1 MHYIMAD
8 LVYKARIADRLLA
21 EILPSAGAV
30 LIQGP
35 KWCGKSTTALQI
47 AKSSVMLGNPQVLRS
62 TQELVLS
69 NPSYLLSGE
78 TPRLFDE
85 WQTVPEL
92 WDSIRY
98 EVDMR
103 RSKAQFIL
111 TGSATPIDTDK
122 IMHTGTGRYAWVRM
136 RPMSLWESGESTGE
150 VSLQALF
157 AGQNKIA
164 GQCKWGLQDIAFML
178 CRGGWPAALD
188 EPSKVALQTSYN
200 YVDALAE
207 SDLSRADNT
216 LRNPRRIRLLLRSLG
231 RLQASQAPLSTIR
244 ADMLANDEASLSEHT
259 IASYL
264 TALENV
270 FVVEDM
276 PAWSTNLR
284 SKTAIR
290 TSNNRYFVD
299 PSIAVAA
306 MGITPE
312 KLMEDI
318 ETFGLLFETMA
329 VRDLRVYADAL
340 DAKVYHYRDK
350 DGLECDAVIELRN
363 GRYGLVEIKLGGN
376 YGIEEA
382 QRSLNKLHKKI
393 DTEKA
398 GEPAFRMV
406 LTATG
411 MYAYALKDGTLVVP
425 IGCLRP

>member
-1 MHYIMAD
+1 MAD
-8 LVYKARIADRLLA
+8 LVYKPRIADVMLARL
-21 EILPSAGAV
+21 LPSAGAV

-47 AKSSVMLGNPQVLRS
+47 AGSSVMLGNPQAFRNA
-62 TQELVLS
+62 QELVLS
-69 NPSYLLSGE
+69 NPSYLLSGA

-85 WQTVPEL
+85 WQTIPEL

-103 RSKAQFIL
+103 RAKAQFLL
-111 TGSATPIDTDK
+111 TGSATPVNSEK
-122 IMHTGTGRYAWVRM
+122 VMHSGTGRYAWFRM
-136 RPMSLWESGESTGE
+136 RPMSLWESDESTGE

-157 AGQNKIA
+157 DGQTEIVGQN
-164 GQCKWGLQDIAFML
+164 KWGLQDIAFML
-178 CRGGWPAALD
+178 CRGGWPATIG
-188 EPSKVALQTSYN
+188 ESEKVALQTSYN

-207 SDLSRADNT
+207 SDLTRADNT
-216 LRNPRRIRLLLRSLG
+216 LRNPKRIRLLLRSLG

-244 ADMLANDEASLSEHT
+244 ADMVVNDEGSLSEHT

-299 PSIAVAA
+299 PSIAVAS
-306 MGITPE
+306 MGITPD

-363 GRYGLVEIKLGGN
+363 GRYGLVEIKLGGG
-376 YGIEEA
+376 YGVEEA
-382 QRSLNKLHKKI
+382 QRSLNKLYKKI
-393 DTEKA
+393 DTDKV

-425 IGCLRP
+425 IGCLKP

>member
-1 MHYIMAD
+1 
-8 LVYKARIADRLLA
+8 
-21 EILPSAGAV
+21 
-30 LIQGP
+30 
-35 KWCGKSTTALQI
+35 
-47 AKSSVMLGNPQVLRS
+47 
-62 TQELVLS
+62 
-69 NPSYLLSGE
+69 
-78 TPRLFDE
+78 
-85 WQTVPEL
+85 
-92 WDSIRY
+92 
-98 EVDMR
+98 
-103 RSKAQFIL
+103 
-111 TGSATPIDTDK
+111 
-122 IMHTGTGRYAWVRM
+122 
-136 RPMSLWESGESTGE
+136 
-150 VSLQALF
+150 
-157 AGQNKIA
+157 
-164 GQCKWGLQDIAFML
+164 
-178 CRGGWPAALD
+178 
-188 EPSKVALQTSYN
+188 
-200 YVDALAE
+200 
-207 SDLSRADNT
+207 
-216 LRNPRRIRLLLRSLG
+216 
-231 RLQASQAPLSTIR
+231 
-244 ADMLANDEASLSEHT
+244 MLANDEASLSEHT

-276 PAWSTNLR
+276 SAWSTNLR

-306 MGITPE
+306 MGITPD

-350 DGLECDAVIELRN
+350 DGLECDAVVERRD
-363 GRYGLVEIKLGGN
+363 GSYGLVEIKLGGN

>member
-1 MHYIMAD
+1 MAD
-8 LVYKARIADRLLA
+8 LVYKARIADRLLE

-276 PAWSTNLR
+276 SAWSTNLR

-306 MGITPE
+306 MGITPD

-350 DGLECDAVIELRN
+350 DGLECDAVVERRD
-363 GRYGLVEIKLGGN
+363 GSYGLVEIKLGGN

>member
-1 MHYIMAD
+1 MAN
-8 LVYKARIADRLLA
+8 LLYKPRIADGLLG

-30 LIQGP
+30 LVQGP

-150 VSLQALF
+150 VSLQSLF
-157 AGQNKIA
+157 VGQTNIV

-188 EPSKVALQTSYN
+188 EPGKVALQTSYN

-276 PAWSTNLR
+276 SAWSTNLR

-306 MGITPE
+306 MGITPD

-350 DGLECDAVIELRN
+350 DGLECDAVVERRD
-363 GRYGLVEIKLGGN
+363 GSYGLVEIKLGGN

>member
-276 PAWSTNLR
+276 SAWSTNLR

-306 MGITPE
+306 MGITPD

-350 DGLECDAVIELRN
+350 DGLECDAVVERRD
-363 GRYGLVEIKLGGN
+363 GSYGLVEIKLGGN

-393 DTEKA
+393 DTDKA

>member
-1 MHYIMAD
+1 MAD

-122 IMHTGTGRYAWVRM
+122 ILHTGTGRYAWVRM

-276 PAWSTNLR
+276 SAWSTNLR

-306 MGITPE
+306 MGITPD

-340 DAKVYHYRDK
+340 DSKVYHYRDK